1 MHTQTASGAAQ
12 EQQPAAEPHH
22 EPRDLDLDIFAA
34 TSMDFVASGT
44 VQEQQTGVEPYDEP
58 LDVDLDTPPPMD
70 VAVDAAMSI
79 SGDSC
84 QRKCLLL
91 YAFTHNIHS

>member
-34 TSMDFVASGT
+34 TSMDFAASGAA
-44 VQEQQTGVEPYDEP
+44 QEQQPGAEPYDEP
-58 LDVDLDTPPPMD
+58 LDLDLDTPTPMD
-70 VAVDAAMSI
+70 VAADAAMSI
-79 SGDSC
+79 SGDSR
-84 QRKCLLL
+84 QRKCPIL